1 MVEPSTVGVGR
12 RVDMLLTLSQT
23 TGLPLACCGLDKAE
37 RGGPRPHSHG
47 VEGAPGSRRG
57 GSAGGRGDWQ
67 PHDFRVR
74 GVGADRHP
82 RRRRFRSGSIV
93 WIHAQREPDVALHFE
108 AARRGA
114 AIEYDGI
121 GRGWR
126 PQGSDDGFVQLVL
139 DALNAGLTD
148 RVLLSQ
154 DLIGYVP
161 ALPGGGDPQP
171 YAYLTEVFLPRLRAA
186 GVTRRASVPWRMF
199 GRA

>member
-1 MVEPSTVGVGR
+1 VLR
-12 RVDMLLTLSQT
+12 
-23 TGLPLACCGLDKAE
+23 AAAE
-37 RGGPRPHSHG
+37 AAQQA
-47 VEGAPGSRRG
+47 GA
-57 GSAGGRGDWQ
+57 A
-67 PHDFRVR
+67 
-74 GVGADRHP
+74 
-82 RRRRFRSGSIV
+82 SGSLTISGCVVLEQIAILDAAGFAPDRFV
-93 WIHAQREPDVALHFE
+93 WIHAQREPDVALHLE

-186 GVTRRASVPWRMF
+186 GVTRRPSVPWRMF